1 MSRVASVLL
10 LAGGVVLCVT
20 WLVSPASS
28 APQLQGVPPTS
39 PPPSVDDAT
48 VEAIRLPVAPSA
60 PITYPPPRR
69 DPFAFQPRVDAA
81 PRTPLPPPVAPPVRA
96 PVRLPRLVAIVK
108 DATASGDVYRA
119 VLSADGASVT
129 IVTLGTTFGG
139 FTITEIRADV
149 VVLRDADSGDLF
161 RLSIR

>member
-1 MSRVASVLL
+1 MSRFASVLL

-28 APQLQGVPPTS
+28 APQIQGLPPTS
-39 PPPSVDDAT
+39 PPSVDDAT

-60 PITYPPPRR
+60 PVAYPPPRR
-69 DPFAFQPRVDAA
+69 DPFAFQPQVDAT
-81 PRTPLPPPVAPPVRA
+81 PRTPVVPPVAPPVRA
-96 PVRLPRLVAIVK
+96 PVRLPSLVAIVK
-108 DATASGDVYRA
+108 DATANGDAYRA

-129 IVTLGTTFGG
+129 IVTLGTTFDG
-139 FTITEIRADV
+139 FTIAEIRADV
-149 VVLRDADSGDLF
+149 VLLRDAGSGDLF